1 MAGFYS
7 KDVPG
12 KKTGG
17 CLVAFPQGRRP
28 WGSAGGWTLCVC
40 VGGDAAG
47 EEGVASTHLV
57 QGPSL
62 LAPGFWRALWGSGG
76 PGTAL
81 CRHCWPWRALCRAR
95 LSQARAQR
103 PGAGSDWSCP
113 EASASSFLPWGW
125 HLLASSVCPQ
135 AAGCPSHPG
144 GRHRGPGGPCPGH
157 VPPRCSQDTLT
168 TRPASSPTT
177 PRAPP
182 CDASLSF

>member
-1 MAGFYS
+1 MW
-7 KDVPG
+7 
-12 KKTGG
+12 
-17 CLVAFPQGRRP
+17 C
-28 WGSAGGWTLCVC
+28 WGE
-40 VGGDAAG
+40 DAAG

-62 LAPGFWRALWGSGG
+62 LAPGFRRARWGSGG

-81 CRHCWPWRALCRAR
+81 CRHRGPWRALCRAR

-144 GRHRGPGGPCPGH
+144 GRHRGPGGPCRALGTSLPDAPRTRSPRAR
-157 VPPRCSQDTLT
+157 PPRPRHPEPLPATL
-168 TRPASSPTT
+168 R
-177 PRAPP
+177 
-182 CDASLSF
+182 LSF